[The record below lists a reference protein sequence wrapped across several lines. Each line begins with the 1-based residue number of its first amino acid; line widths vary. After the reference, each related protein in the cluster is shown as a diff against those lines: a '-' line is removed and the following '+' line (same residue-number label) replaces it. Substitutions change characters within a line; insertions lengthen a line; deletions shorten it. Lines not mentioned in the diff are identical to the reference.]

1 MSFTASRSQALFSKR
16 AALYARVST
25 EEQAMKGVSLDA
37 QRERLFSFAQE
48 KGLIIAGVYVDE
60 GISARKKY
68 SSRPEFMRML
78 RDAECGLIDIILFIK
93 LDRWF
98 RNVSDY
104 YEVQRRLDAS
114 GVSWLATDEDY
125 DTATANGRLALNIK
139 LAIAQDESDRTSE
152 RIRFVFDN
160 MIKDGRV
167 ISGKVPRGF
176 VITDKRLTVDED
188 EAKLVRGVFDA
199 YIDCRNLSEC
209 SRRIE
214 RDYGVHIDPKTVGRM
229 LRERKYIGEGY
240 GIAEWCPSI
249 VDTSTFEL
257 ANSLLY
263 TQKKSGGEARL
274 YLFSGLGFCALCGS
288 RMSVY
293 AKASGSK
300 EFIYYRCPRHQGGR
314 CTMGKQ
320 TEETRIEN
328 ALICAIESKEITPLA
343 RISTPTPQSAERQK
357 KKLGRLNDLYVS
369 GFIEK
374 SEYEVERKRLVEEK
388 SLPSI
393 ISDISKE
400 DYINGK
406 LERAEKKAFW
416 SRTLEHFELSDDGGI
431 RAFFYQSGRT
441 QPSGTAT
448 TITVSASINARRRF

>member
-1 MSFTASRSQALFSKR
+1 
-16 AALYARVST
+16 
-25 EEQAMKGVSLDA
+25 
-37 QRERLFSFAQE
+37 
-48 KGLIIAGVYVDE
+48 
-60 GISARKKY
+60 
-68 SSRPEFMRML
+68 
-78 RDAECGLIDIILFIK
+78 
-93 LDRWF
+93 
-98 RNVSDY
+98 
-104 YEVQRRLDAS
+104 
-114 GVSWLATDEDY
+114 
-125 DTATANGRLALNIK
+125 
-139 LAIAQDESDRTSE
+139 
-152 RIRFVFDN
+152 
-160 MIKDGRV
+160 
-167 ISGKVPRGF
+167 
-176 VITDKRLTVDED
+176 
-188 EAKLVRGVFDA
+188 
-199 YIDCRNLSEC
+199 
-209 SRRIE
+209 
-214 RDYGVHIDPKTVGRM
+214 M

-263 TQKKSGGEARL
+263 TQKKSGGEARI

-328 ALICAIESKEITPLA
+328 ALIRAIESKEITPLA
-343 RISTPTPQSAERQK
+343 RISAPTPQSAERQK

-374 SEYEVERKRLVEEK
+374 SEYEAERKRLVEEK
-388 SLPSI
+388 SLSPI
-393 ISDISKE
+393 ISDISDISRE

-416 SRTLEHFELSDDGGI
+416 SRTLEHFELSDDDGI